1 MTVMLS
7 VGGWSLQRGHGE
19 AAHVASLNL
28 PSGQALPPAAELKAA
43 DTGNSGIQVQ
53 LKSTKA
59 G

>member
-43 DTGNSGIQVQ
+43 DTGNSGIQDPG
-53 LKSTKA
+53 TT
-59 G
+59 